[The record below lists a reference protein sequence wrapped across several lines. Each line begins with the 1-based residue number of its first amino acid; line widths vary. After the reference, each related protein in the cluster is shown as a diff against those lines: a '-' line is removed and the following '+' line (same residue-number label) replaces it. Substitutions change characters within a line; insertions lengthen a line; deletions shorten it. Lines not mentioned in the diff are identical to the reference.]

1 MKHKKG
7 IIISLIAVAGI
18 STFIFFRQPEEPE
31 VVEPKKISVKVMEIE
46 SSINQDFLN
55 FIGIIQPRDL
65 NQASFTTVGTIES
78 IYVKEGQTVK
88 KGAAL
93 AMLDSEQAE
102 IQIENSEEAL
112 KQSKAQKAEA
122 DANLR
127 AAQSDYDKEKAEEAE
142 VLETKR
148 VEAEDARE
156 AANIAKADYDQA
168 VIDYGED
175 SVEANL
181 AYNTYLAREAEATEA
196 ESDYQLAKDAGVSSD
211 VEIAQARL
219 DAAEA
224 NVDSAEAQVTI
235 SQNNLDSAKE
245 NLESNILRSGI
256 DGTVVKVVSNVG
268 DIGSPLAPSV
278 IVASHEMVVHIGI
291 SQGTVNDIKSKQK
304 AEITVNEETLIGSV
318 LDVAK
323 LPDSNSRTYLAR
335 IQFNN
340 AQKLN
345 IGETASVAIDV
356 GKREGIWLNLSTILN
371 DGEDFVYIV
380 QNDRVVKR
388 RIEILSINN
397 NLVLVTGLNVHDYL
411 VVEGGRF
418 LSVGSEVNIT
428 EILPYE

>member
-1 MKHKKG
+1 
-7 IIISLIAVAGI
+7 LIAVAGL
-18 STFIFFRQPEEPE
+18 SAFIFLRQPEEPE
-31 VVEPKKISVKVMEIE
+31 IVEPKKISVKVMEIE

-65 NQASFTTVGTIES
+65 NQASFTTIGTIEA

-127 AAQSDYDKEKAEEAE
+127 AAQSDYDKEKAEEAQ

-148 VEAEDARE
+148 IEAEDARE
-156 AANIAKADYDQA
+156 AANTAKADYDQA

-219 DAAEA
+219 DAAKA

-268 DIGSPLAPSV
+268 DVGSPLAPSV

-291 SQGTVNDIKSKQK
+291 SQGAVNDIKSKQK

-371 DGEDFVYIV
+371 DGEDFVYII

-397 NLVLVTGLNVHDYL
+397 NLVLVTGLNVNDYL